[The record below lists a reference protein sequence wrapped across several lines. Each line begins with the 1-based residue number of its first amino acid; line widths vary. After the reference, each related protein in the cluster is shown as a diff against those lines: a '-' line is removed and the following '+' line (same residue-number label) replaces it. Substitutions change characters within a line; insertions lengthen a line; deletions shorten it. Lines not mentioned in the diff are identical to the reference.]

1 MLFCPIFRTLMVI
14 ASFKKVFNNCSLS
27 EIISQIHFDEIR
39 EKLVRNLFRIFKTY
53 IAWDYKIKT
62 FLNLSKNFERINNTN
77 VFMDIKTNP
86 RFWFYFLIWLSQM
99 HFCALYSKKV
109 HHVLGW
115 RLLTDL

>member
-1 MLFCPIFRTLMVI
+1 MVI
-14 ASFKKVFNNCSLS
+14 ASFKKVFNDCSLS

-39 EKLVRNLFRIFKTY
+39 EKLVRNLFRIFKTATTY

-62 FLNLSKNFERINNTN
+62 FLNLGKN

-86 RFWFYFLIWLSQM
+86 RFGFYFLIWLSQM